1 MSSNIICKCNEK
13 VENTIVHVHE
23 YKFYGETEKLNCPNY
38 LGDQILGNRMAY
50 ALGKEG
56 ATEYQASMLK
66 KLLPQ
71 SRIYESMLLMLEEL
85 K

>member
-1 MSSNIICKCNEK
+1 M
-13 VENTIVHVHE
+13 
-23 YKFYGETEKLNCPNY
+23 GETKKLNCPNY
-38 LGDQILGNRMAY
+38 WGTGILGNRMAY

-56 ATEYQASMLK
+56 ATVIISGLNAK
-66 KLLPQ
+66 KFSPQ